1 MYEALVEAERSQFLR
16 ELLGDL
22 LYEEFMELKTA
33 EWEEHRIYISAK
45 EHKDY
50 LRI

>member
-1 MYEALVEAERSQFLR
+1 MVEAERSQFLR
-16 ELLGDL
+16 ELLGNL
-22 LYEEFMELKTA
+22 LYEELMALKKA

-45 EHKDY
+45 EHKNY